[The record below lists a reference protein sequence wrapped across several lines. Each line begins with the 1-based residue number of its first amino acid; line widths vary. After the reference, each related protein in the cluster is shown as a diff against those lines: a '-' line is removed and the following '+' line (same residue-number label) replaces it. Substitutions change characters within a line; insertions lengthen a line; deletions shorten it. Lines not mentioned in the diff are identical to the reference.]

1 MWTGRLPHLNGLPR
15 LPGVPHLHVNRAL
28 GSTRSHRDLAKSRRV
43 LGEISFISPKCLS
56 SRRDLVAISSH
67 WVLGEISF
75 ISQKSLSYR
84 RDLVCLAKIFF
95 ISPESRRDLV
105 GIPPEIAFISCRCKR
120 HYKSR
125 RVLIEISNS
134 CLRACVISARK
145 AKHLDVTTM
154 FTYSHAN
161 TPLGQS
167 ERSYY
172 LSYFINSY
180 IDINK
185 F

>member
-1 MWTGRLPHLNGLPR
+1 M
-15 LPGVPHLHVNRAL
+15 
-28 GSTRSHRDLAKSRRV
+28 
-43 LGEISFISPKCLS
+43 SFISAR
-56 SRRDLVAISSH
+56 SRRDLI
-67 WVLGEISF
+67 
-75 ISQKSLSYR
+75 SLSSW
-84 RDLVCLAKIFF
+84 RDLVYLAEISVISARSHLSRKNIFQF

-105 GIPPEIAFISCRCKR
+105 GIPPEIAFISCRSKR

-125 RVLIEISNS
+125 RVLVEISNS